1 MKSKNV
7 SLVLKFIPVRGRKL
21 IGYRDREGTFR
32 LKFIPVRGR
41 KLQIVAYRLNDIL
54 L

>member
-7 SLVLKFIPVRGRKL
+7 SLVLKFIPVRGRKRVGIAL
-21 IGYRDREGTFR
+21 DAHEDA

-41 KLQIVAYRLNDIL
+41 KLLMGIQLRIRRR
-54 L
+54 